1 MRNFW
6 ERGADIETERLR
18 LRAWSMHAMQGF
30 LLFAADPEVMMAEGS
45 KPVLSAGG
53 ARALLGKTTLPAGVI
68 PVCIGEETAK
78 ELYAKGLRPVVAK
91 ACTAEAIADAV
102 AETEEIC
109 RD

>member
-1 MRNFW
+1 M
-6 ERGADIETERLR
+6 
-18 LRAWSMHAMQGF
+18 
-30 LLFAADPEVMMAEGS
+30 
-45 KPVLSAGG
+45 VL
-53 ARALLGKTTLPAGVI
+53 
-68 PVCIGEETAK
+68 